1 MSLTN
6 RGYVTKS
13 GAVLSYKQRLTLTA
27 NAFGRESF
35 PYGRECAKKSAK
47 EVR

>member
-1 MSLTN
+1 MCPTP

-13 GAVLSYKQRLTLTA
+13 GAVLSYKQRLTLSA

-35 PYGRECAKKSAK
+35 PYGRETVKG
-47 EVR
+47 VRK